1 MESVPFAGRFLAFAE
16 PERCV
21 SEQDSDIHIQAL
33 KTAQA
38 RIYDGRFDAAL
49 EALRPV
55 LEAQPDHTDAL
66 YMAAVCARYLNRPD
80 EALARLERIKRTA
93 PDFGRAHQEEGHLL
107 RERGEA
113 ERALKAYRRACQF
126 NPALVASWRA
136 QAEILAA
143 AGRQADAAQA
153 AAQADRMSALPQ
165 ELVAVTH
172 LLYEGKLLKAEK
184 LCRAFLQKTPHH
196 IEAMRLLAE
205 IGSRFGVLEDA
216 DFLLESAIEFD
227 PGNTQLRL
235 DHIQIL
241 RKRQKFEA
249 ALAQAKHLYDREP
262 DNPLF
267 QSHYAIECMQTGD
280 YDTALALFD
289 AVLDTLPEDPATLT
303 SRGHALK
310 TLGRQ
315 DEAIASYR
323 KAFAVQPDHGDAYY
337 ALANLK
343 TYRFTD
349 AEISAMRRQEAGPD
363 LSFQH
368 RIHLCFAL
376 GKGFEDREEYD
387 RSFEYY
393 ERGNELKRVQTRY
406 TSEQMEEELEAQAS
420 VCTAELFEKQGD
432 KGCPAPDPIF
442 IVGLPR
448 AGSTLLEQIL
458 ASHSQVDG
466 TLELP
471 NILALSHRLRGRKR
485 VSDKTRYP
493 AILHDLAPQQLRE
506 LGEDYIENTRIHR
519 RGAPFFT
526 DKMPNNFRHIGL
538 IKLILPNAKIIDAR
552 RAPMACCFS
561 GFKQLFAEGQEFTYG
576 LEEIGRYYR
585 GYVELMAHWDR
596 VLPGQILRVQYED
609 VVADLETQ
617 VRRLLDFC
625 GLPFEQACLDFHT
638 TERAVRT
645 ASSEQVRRPIY
656 DSGVEQWRH
665 FERHL
670 DPLKAALGPVLETDR
685 HRESEDRTS

>member
-1 MESVPFAGRFLAFAE
+1 MAESCVP
-16 PERCV
+16 
-21 SEQDSDIHIQAL
+21 QDEDGHVESL
-33 KTAQA
+33 KTAQTQM
-38 RIYDGRFDAAL
+38 YEGRFEAAL
-49 EALRPV
+49 DTLSAV
-55 LEAQPDHTDAL
+55 LEHDPDMTDAL
-66 YMAAVCARYLNRPD
+66 YMSAVCARYLERPD
-80 EALARLERIKRTA
+80 DALAFLDRIKRQA
-93 PDFGRAHQEEGHLL
+93 PEFGRAHQEEGHLL
-107 RERGEA
+107 RATGQI
-113 ERALKAYRRACQF
+113 ERALAAYQRACQF
-126 NPALVASWRA
+126 NPALQASWRA
-136 QAEILAA
+136 QAELLGELDRHVEAS
-143 AGRQADAAQA
+143 QA
-153 AAQADRMSALPQ
+153 AAQAERVAALPQ
-165 ELVAVTH
+165 EVVAVTH
-172 LLYEGKLLKAEK
+172 LLYEGKLVKAEQ

-196 IEAMRLLAE
+196 VEAMRLLAE

-216 DFLLESAIEFD
+216 DFLLESAIEFEPD
-227 PGNTQLRL
+227 NVQLRL

-241 RKRQKFEA
+241 RKRQKFTE
-249 ALAQAKHLYDREP
+249 ALAQAKHLYDRDP
-262 DNPLF
+262 LNPLF

-280 YDTALALFD
+280 YDRALDLFE
-289 AVLDTLPEDPATLT
+289 AILQKLPDDPATLT
-303 SRGHALK
+303 SCGHALK
-310 TLGRQ
+310 TLGRHE
-315 DEAIASYR
+315 EAVASYR
-323 KAFAVQPDHGDAYY
+323 KAFAVKPDHGDAYY

-349 AEISAMRRQEAGPD
+349 DEMAAMQEQEAGAD
-363 LSFQH
+363 LSFQN

-376 GKGFEDREEYD
+376 GKAFEDRGDYD

-393 ERGNELKRVQTRY
+393 ERGNDLKRVQTRY
-406 TSEQMEEELEAQAS
+406 TSEQMAEELEAQAD
-420 VCTAELFEKQGD
+420 VCTPALFETQGG

-442 IVGLPR
+442 ILGLPR

-471 NILALSHRLRGRKR
+471 NILALSHRLRGRR
-485 VSDKTRYP
+485 RLTDKTRYP
-493 AILHDLAPQQLRE
+493 RVLHELSEDQLRE

-519 RGAPFFT
+519 RDAPFFT

-552 RAPMACCFS
+552 REPMACCFS

-576 LEEIGRYYR
+576 LDEIGRYYR
-585 GYVELMAHWDR
+585 GYVELMDHWDR

-617 VRRLLDFC
+617 VRRILDFC

-645 ASSEQVRRPIY
+645 ASSEQVRQPIY

-665 FERHL
+665 FEAHL
-670 DPLKAALGPVLETDR
+670 DPLKSALGPALKSYR
-685 HRESEDRTS
+685 SGA